1 MAYVAE
7 EFSNLATEM
16 IKYEEK
22 HNLDDNQMAV
32 ALHMTVERYHDLKSM
47 WAEPNPDE
55 VKLIQSFL
63 IHNK

>member
-1 MAYVAE
+1 MAYIDE
-7 EFSNLATEM
+7 EFSQLATEI

-32 ALHMTVERYHDLKSM
+32 ALHMTVERYHDIKSM
-47 WAEPNPDE
+47 WSQPTPDE
-55 VKLIQSFL
+55 QKLIQSFL

>member
-1 MAYVAE
+1 MAYIDE
-7 EFSNLATEM
+7 EFSQLATEM

-32 ALHMTVERYHDLKSM
+32 ALHMTVERYHDIKSM
-47 WAEPNPDE
+47 WSKPTPDE
-55 VKLIQSFL
+55 QQLIQSFL